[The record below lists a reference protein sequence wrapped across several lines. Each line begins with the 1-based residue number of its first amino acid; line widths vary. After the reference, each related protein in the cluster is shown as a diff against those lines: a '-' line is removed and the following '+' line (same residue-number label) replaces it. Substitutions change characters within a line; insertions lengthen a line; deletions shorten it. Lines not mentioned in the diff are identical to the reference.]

1 MRRVPPGAPILTTD
15 AMRQAE
21 AAAFAGGVSQTEL
34 MARAGCAVAREV
46 HRYSRGRAILVLAG
60 PGNNGGD
67 AYVAAQLLSRWGH
80 DVMVAALGEPAEGAA
95 AEARMQ
101 WMGGVRT
108 MAGASPRPVLVDGLF
123 STGLSRQIDPV
134 LSSKLEALLGAAEFC
149 VSIDVASGLD
159 SDRGVVLGHAMR
171 ADVTVALGALK
182 PCHLLG
188 EGAACSGH
196 VVLADLGIELPH
208 KWQTLDAPSGLRAEA
223 TAHKFTRGLA
233 LIVGG
238 AMPGAARLTAGA
250 ALRAGAGYVVLGTS
264 DGGPGSL
271 DAVVARGVV
280 EAADFTRFVAERTVD
295 AVCIGPGLGRDDR
308 AGALLDAGA
317 AEVSVL
323 AAARVPDPR
332 LRDG

>member
-21 AAAFAGGVSQTEL
+21 AAAFAGGVSQPEL

-123 STGLSRQIDPV
+123 GTGLSRQIDPV
-134 LSSKLEALLGAAEFC
+134 LSSQLEALRGAAEFC
-149 VSIDVASGLD
+149 VAIDVASGLD
-159 SDRGVVLGHAMR
+159 SDRGVVLGHAVR

-188 EGAACSGH
+188 EGAAWSGH
-196 VVLADLGIELPH
+196 VVLADLGIALSH
-208 KWQTLDAPSGLRAEA
+208 RWQTLDVPGGLRAEA
-223 TAHKFTRGLA
+223 TMHKFTRGLA
-233 LIVGG
+233 LVVGG
-238 AMPGAARLTAGA
+238 VMPGAARLAAGA
-250 ALRAGAGYVVLGTS
+250 ASRAGAGYVVLGTL
-264 DGGPGSL
+264 DGGHGPL
-271 DAVVARGVV
+271 DAIVARKIVQAV
-280 EAADFTRFVAERTVD
+280 DFERFIAERTVD
-295 AVCIGPGLGRDDR
+295 AVLHR
-308 AGALLDAGA
+308 AGAGAGRSCR
-317 AEVSVL
+317 SV
-323 AAARVPDPR
+323 ARCRHRVRPSAGDR
-332 LRDG
+332 WRCADVAG